1 MVVPSTQKIKPNDK
15 VPHKIFQVP
24 LSPDF
29 LDILIR
35 REIEGRKFEK
45 LRKGPET
52 FAGLWE
58 GALNDTELLN
68 ELNGFDLIVYDSMA
82 FCGPLV
88 GERLS
93 IARVEILLFQPNLL
107 LDVYHMAPM
116 PISYVPQ
123 LVTGFTDKM
132 TFMERFMNLGA
143 YLSGRLF
150 VSLKYERILNALK
163 VKYHIKP
170 QRSSKE
176 TVGDAELVL
185 ITADFALEYPQ
196 PLLPG
201 MNGMTK
207 REF

>member
-1 MVVPSTQKIKPNDK
+1 MVVPFTQKVKPNEK
-15 VPHKIFQVP
+15 VPQKILQVP

-29 LDILIR
+29 LDIFIW
-35 REIEGRKFEK
+35 REIEGRKFEA

-68 ELNGFDLIVYDSMA
+68 ELKGFDLIVYDSMA
-82 FCGPLV
+82 FCGLLV
-88 GERLS
+88 GELLG
-93 IARVEILLFQPNLL
+93 IPRVEILPFQPNLL
-107 LDVYHMAPM
+107 LDVYHMAHT

-132 TFMERFMNLGA
+132 TFMERLMNLGA

-163 VKYHIKP
+163 VKYNIKP
-170 QRSSKE
+170 ERSSKE
-176 TVGDAELVL
+176 TVGTLLVML
-185 ITADFALEYPQ
+185 NWY
-196 PLLPG
+196 
-201 MNGMTK
+201 
-207 REF
+207 